1 MNESL
6 KTETM
11 DTDDVPCDQWV
22 PTSDHKRPGAEKDM
36 PEGRVC
42 KNTAMLGVKG
52 MEDPGMAAAMMSEW
66 RRQMADEGKARPGT
80 RSIGEEFAAKIAAET
95 HS

>member
-6 KTETM
+6 KMEAS
-11 DTDDVPCDQWV
+11 DLDDLDVAPCDQWTEDRRSGADKSM
-22 PTSDHKRPGAEKDM
+22 PT
-36 PEGRVC
+36 GRVC

-52 MEDPGMAAAMMSEW
+52 MDDPAMASAMMGEW

-80 RSIGEEFAAKIAAET
+80 RSIGEEFAAQIADEKQ
-95 HS
+95 S